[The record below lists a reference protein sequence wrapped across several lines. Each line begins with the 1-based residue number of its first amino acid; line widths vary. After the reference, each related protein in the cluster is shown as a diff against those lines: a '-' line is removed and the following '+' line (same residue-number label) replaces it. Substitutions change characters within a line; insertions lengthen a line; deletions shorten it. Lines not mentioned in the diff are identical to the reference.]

1 MCIEIEM
8 LFSFIRVEEVWC
20 VVCWLVQLASL
31 TMVACSNV
39 RWQRSKLQQCR
50 MDGGTRHVTLWG
62 SVHTATICI
71 TSLQMMTNHKRPN
84 VTRSIR
90 H

>member
-1 MCIEIEM
+1 MCIKKKM
-8 LFSFIRVEEVWC
+8 LFSIIRVEKVWC
-20 VVCWLVQLASL
+20 VVYWLVQLASL

-39 RWQRSKLQQCR
+39 RWQGSKLQQCR
-50 MDGGTRHVTLWG
+50 MDVGTRHVNLWG

-84 VTRSIR
+84 VICSIR